1 MATII
6 EEPPAQVDPPRTD
19 PPTTRGGQILKRTL
33 LTIGIVVLVLILTV
47 VLMPASVW
55 KKIITHVASAELGRQ
70 VSIDGNLEMHL
81 LSWNPRVLVEGLRIA
96 NADWAPQKPMLSVR
110 RLDVTVSLVS
120 LLKSPMVFPKI
131 EIDGPDIDLLRDS
144 ASRANWDFSTPGANK
159 PQRSGAS
166 PPASIPVIKQFILSD
181 GLLAAS
187 DRVRKLKFNGKISV
201 DDSAKSGENALR
213 VRGNGMLNG
222 KPFELRLDGGP
233 LINTEHSKP
242 YDFDATVT
250 AADIKLTAHTNIAHP
265 FDMGEVTSKFH
276 LTGKDLADAYYLT
289 GLALPNTPPYDLA
302 GTAVRDGMKFSVDD
316 FHGRLGGSDINGK
329 VAVDTGPKRP
339 KLSAVLNSKLLDLA
353 DLAAP
358 LGTQATPDKKSDTLA
373 AGAAKAQGSG
383 VQDAAQRQAAQQAQA
398 PGPDASKSALL
409 LPDADLQ
416 VGRVRAMDADVQF
429 QADSIKTAKLP
440 MQKVQFHLLLDDGN
454 LRFDPL
460 AFTLPEGKFSGS
472 VGLNA
477 RGAVPVTDVDMKL
490 ENLDLAQFKPA
501 SSNTP
506 PLAGELVGRIK
517 LHGTGSS
524 VHKAASDAD
533 GDITVVV
540 PKGEMRAAFAELLG
554 INVERGLGLLLIKK
568 DENTTVRC
576 GVVSFHAD
584 DGQLKAATLVLDTNR
599 TLITGSGGVNLKDE
613 DLDLSIKGQP
623 KNISL
628 VRIRSPL
635 QIHGTLSHPEFGL
648 KTANVVGQAGAAVA
662 LGALLTPVAS
672 VLAFVDPGLGKD
684 ADCGGLVSQAE
695 QSKGLPTPPQAA
707 N

>member
-1 MATII
+1 
-6 EEPPAQVDPPRTD
+6 
-19 PPTTRGGQILKRTL
+19 
-33 LTIGIVVLVLILTV
+33 
-47 VLMPASVW
+47 
-55 KKIITHVASAELGRQ
+55 
-70 VSIDGNLEMHL
+70 
-81 LSWNPRVLVEGLRIA
+81 
-96 NADWAPQKPMLSVR
+96 MLSVK

-120 LLKSPMVFPKI
+120 LLKSPMVFPRI

-159 PQRSGAS
+159 PQKQGAS

-187 DRVRKLKFNGKISV
+187 DRVRKLKFNGKIAV

-213 VRGNGMLNG
+213 VRGNGILNG

-233 LINTEHSKP
+233 LINTDHSKP
-242 YDFDATVT
+242 YDFDASVT
-250 AADIKLTAHTNIAHP
+250 AADIRLTAHTDIAHP

-276 LTGKDLADAYYLT
+276 LSGKDLADAYYLT

-302 GTAVRDGMKFSVDD
+302 GTAVRNGMKFSVDD
-316 FHGRLGGSDINGK
+316 FHGRLGNSDINGK
-329 VAVDTGPKRP
+329 VMVDTEPKRP
-339 KLSAVLNSKLLDLA
+339 KLTAVLNSKLLDLG

-373 AGAAKAQGSG
+373 APTADAKAHAA
-383 VQDAAQRQAAQQAQA
+383 QDAAKKQSADTQA
-398 PGPDASKSALL
+398 PGPDASKNALL

-440 MQKVQFHLLLDDGN
+440 MQKVAFHLLLDDGKLN
-454 LRFDPL
+454 LDPL
-460 AFTLPEGKFSGS
+460 AFTLPAGKFSGS

-477 RGAVPVTDVDMKL
+477 RGAVPVTDLDMKL
-490 ENLDLAQFKPA
+490 ENLDLSQFKPA
-501 SSNTP
+501 SSNTA
-506 PLAGELVGRIK
+506 PLGGELVGRIK
-517 LHGTGSS
+517 MHGTGSS

-568 DENTTVRC
+568 DENTTIRC
-576 GVVSFHAD
+576 GVIAFHAD
-584 DGQLKAATLVLDTNR
+584 DGDLKATTMVLDTNR
-599 TLITGSGGVNLKDE
+599 TMITGSGAVNLKDE
-613 DLDLSIKGQP
+613 DMDLSLKGQP

-648 KTANVVGQAGAAVA
+648 KSANVAGQAGAAVA
-662 LGALLTPVAS
+662 LGTLLTPVAAL
-672 VLAFVDPGLGKD
+672 LAFVDPGLGKD
-684 ADCGGLVSQAE
+684 ANCADLVSQAE
-695 QSKGLPTPPQAA
+695 QSKGLPTPAA
-707 N
+707 TPASN

>member
-1 MATII
+1 MGTII
-6 EEPPAQVDPPRTD
+6 EDPPTRIDPPRTH
-19 PPTTRGGQILKRTL
+19 GGRILKRSL
-33 LTIGIVVLVLILTV
+33 YTIGILLAVLILTI
-47 VLMPASVW
+47 VLLPASVW
-55 KKIITHVASAELGRQ
+55 KRILTHVASADLGRQ
-70 VSIDGNLEMHL
+70 VSIDGNLETHL
-81 LSWNPRVLVEGLRIA
+81 LTWNPRIIVEGLRIA
-96 NADWAPQKPMLSVR
+96 NADWAPERPMLTVK

-120 LLKSPMVFPKI
+120 LLKSPMIFPRI

-159 PQRSGAS
+159 PQKPGAS

-181 GLLAAS
+181 GVLAAS
-187 DRVRKLKFNGKISV
+187 DRVRKLKFNGQISV

-213 VRGNGMLNG
+213 VRGKGMLNG
-222 KPFELRLDGGP
+222 KPFELRLEGGP

-242 YDFDATVT
+242 YGFDAAVT
-250 AADIKLTAHTNIAHP
+250 AADIKLTAHTDIAHP
-265 FDMGEVTSKFH
+265 FDLGEVTSKFH

-302 GTAVRDGMKFSVDD
+302 GTAVRDGMKFSVED

-329 VAVDTGPKRP
+329 VTVDTAPKRP
-339 KLSAVLNSKLLDLA
+339 KLTAVLTSKLLDLA

-358 LGTQATPDKKSDTLA
+358 LGTEATPDKKHDTLA
-373 AGAAKAQGSG
+373 AGT
-383 VQDAAQRQAAQQAQA
+383 AQA
-398 PGPDASKSALL
+398 PGPDSSKSALL

-416 VGRVRAMDADVQF
+416 VGRVRAMDADLQF
-429 QADSIKTAKLP
+429 QADAIKTAKLP
-440 MQKVQFHLLLDDGN
+440 MKKVQFHLLLDDGK
-454 LRFDPL
+454 LSFDPL
-460 AFTLPEGKFSGS
+460 AFTLPEGQFSGS
-472 VGLNA
+472 VALNA
-477 RGAVPVTDVDMKL
+477 RGAVPVTDIDMKL
-490 ENLDLAQFKPA
+490 QNLDLSQFKPS

-506 PLAGELVGRIK
+506 PLSGELVGRIK
-517 LHGTGSS
+517 LHGTGAS
-524 VHKAASDAD
+524 VHKAAADAD

-554 INVERGLGLLLIKK
+554 INVERGLGLLLTKK

-576 GVVSFHAD
+576 GVISFHAD
-584 DGQLKAATLVLDTNR
+584 DGDLKAATLVVDTNR
-599 TLITGSGGVNLKDE
+599 TLITGSGSVNLKDE
-613 DLDLSIKGQP
+613 DMDLSLKGKP

-648 KTANVVGQAGAAVA
+648 KPANLVGQAGAAVA
-662 LGALLTPVAS
+662 LGAVLTPLAS

-684 ADCGGLVSQAE
+684 ADCADLVAQAE
-695 QSKGLPTPPQAA
+695 QSKGLPAAPQ